1 LPTERPILLGAFG
14 DPGHAFPMIALGRAL
29 VARGHEVWLQTWKRW
44 QQPVEAEGMRF
55 APAPEYDDPATGP
68 GELGFYDA
76 VVQATRD
83 TAPLVDELAPAAVVA
98 DILTL
103 APALAAELASV
114 PFATLVPHIYPADA
128 PGFPIYSFGAR
139 LPRTTPGRALWEGV
153 KGPMRRGVEEGRADL
168 NLARAQ
174 LGMPP
179 VARVHGGISADL
191 ALVATFPAL
200 EYPRGWPPGVH
211 VVGPLMW
218 EPASP
223 EVPLPPGDEPLVL
236 IAPSTSQDPG
246 QRLLRAALEG
256 LADAPVRVL
265 ATINRRAPGAGEEL
279 ASARQ
284 RGRLRSR
291 RARARPL
298 PTPPNASVVEWLSY
312 ARTMPSCDVVVCH
325 VGHGTL
331 ARALACGCPV
341 LACPIAGDMNENA
354 ARLDWS
360 GAGVRLPHR
369 FITPRALRRALE
381 RILEDDSLQTRAREL
396 AAWAAQHDPPSAA
409 AQLVEQLIE
418 RRRTPRRE
426 AASPAGRA

>member
-1 LPTERPILLGAFG
+1 LPAERPILLGAFG

-29 VARGHEVWLQTWKRW
+29 VARGYEVWLQTWKRW
-44 QQPVEAEGMRF
+44 QQHVEAEGMSF
-55 APAPEYDDPATGP
+55 AAAPEYDAPGTGP

-76 VVQATRD
+76 VAQATRD

-103 APALAAELASV
+103 APALAAELAGV

-139 LPRTTPGRALWEGV
+139 LPRTRLGRALWEGV

-168 NLARAQ
+168 NLTRAR
-174 LGMPP
+174 LGLPP
-179 VARVHGGISADL
+179 VGRVHGGISAEL

-200 EYPRGWPPGVH
+200 EYPRSWPPGVH
-211 VVGPLMW
+211 VVGPLVW
-218 EPASP
+218 EPTSP
-223 EVPLPPGDEPLVL
+223 EVPLPPGHEPLVL

-265 ATINRRAPGAGEEL
+265 ATVNRRAPGAGEEL
-279 ASARQ
+279 GVARK
-284 RGRLRSR
+284 RGRLRAH

-298 PTPPNASVVEWLSY
+298 PTPPNASVVDWLSY

-381 RILEDDSLQTRAREL
+381 RILEDDSIAARAGEL
-396 AAWAAQHDPPSAA
+396 GAWASRHDPPSTAA
-409 AQLVEQLIE
+409 RLVEQLIE
-418 RRRTPRRE
+418 RPSARQESVSR
-426 AASPAGRA
+426 SGRA